1 MSGERRTIQNYASW
15 SSRKSYR
22 APVGPRPTLGEL
34 QRGDGKWCWLYC
46 ERCLH
51 KAPFAFAA
59 AVIRWGSNASSDVL
73 RQRARCTAC
82 GHKGATLTHPSWGGN
97 IIGFLPFPVGC
108 DLIAPVAIAVD

>member
-1 MSGERRTIQNYASW
+1 MSGERRTLQNYAYW
-15 SSRKSYR
+15 SSRKTHKS
-22 APVGPRPTLGEL
+22 PPGPRPTLGEL

-59 AVIRWGSNASSDVL
+59 AVIRWGPNASSDVL

-82 GHKGATLTHPSWGGN
+82 GHKGATVTHPTWGGN
-97 IIGFLPFPVGC
+97 SIGFLPFPTDTELVP
-108 DLIAPVAIAVD
+108 LNHFA